1 MIQSGD
7 KVRVTYISELGSPR
21 PGQPGSTMT
30 STPAVFVGL
39 ESRPDTS
46 PFAEEGGVEIV
57 ALFDDHDGRIAVPVH
72 HLEGLE

>member
-7 KVRVTYISELGSPR
+7 KVRVTYMSELGSISQQR
-21 PGQPGSTMT
+21 SSTMT

-46 PFAEEGGVEIV
+46 PLAEEGGVEIV
-57 ALFDDHDGRIAVPVH
+57 ALFDDHDGRIAVPIH